1 MTPRFAPGVR
11 LHHDR
16 ARERWVVMAPER
28 MFVPDEIALE
38 VLRLVDGVRDDAAII
53 DELAERFA
61 ARATSSRRTCRP
73 CCRTSPN
80 AGRWHA
86 EPRRSPAGRGD
97 AIAARCAAPTA
108 PTPPSWPAPRR
119 S

>member
-38 VLRLVDGVRDDAAII
+38 VLRLVDGARDDAAII

-61 ARATSSRRTCRP
+61 APRDVIATDVQ
-73 CCRTSPN
+73 
-80 AGRWHA
+80 AMLQDLA
-86 EPRRSPAGRGD
+86 QRG
-97 AIAARCAAPTA
+97 ALAC
-108 PTPPSWPAPRR
+108 
-119 S
+119 